1 MKAIIGCLFF
11 VLLGRG
17 AFCQEAD
24 RVFSWERGD
33 SGLGFWT
40 KAINCGTNSNEPGGG
55 RNTQGSKVSFGVSS
69 HQRFAGVNSV
79 EFWTNSSFEEKC
91 NQNFSAERS
100 EMFAT
105 AAYRGLGVR
114 EGQSVWF
121 GFSDLYTDID
131 WNHSASLLQFRSNCG
146 SGSPATEIVLS
157 RARTSPNAQAGRLYL
172 STLRGKKYFGEA
184 IEENVWYDW
193 VIEIKYSKESDG
205 YLRIW
210 RSKLGASQSLSYATP
225 LLVYNGPT
233 MRGSDNCPHLR
244 WGIYR
249 WESGDKKPWQ
259 IQPQDRMMV
268 KYISQVK
275 LKVGNNLGIA
285 GFRAVSPIGSADS
298 PPLEEPTPSSNASI
312 ALPFYLNAGGEAY
325 SEGEKTFLP
334 DQSVYWHGGS
344 STGEVIRPIE
354 GSESDPIYQSTRWG
368 KDFAFRAGLFNGRYT
383 LRLRLSELF
392 WQEVGKR
399 EFEIQIEGN
408 KVADRLDLFRSIGAF
423 SAWELVFDVV
433 VVDQQLDIEFKGLK
447 DQATISGLLIEPHGI
462 DLDGQAEP
470 LRINAGGGAIA
481 VEGVSFTQDQY
492 QVGESQARSFSGPIE
507 GTSWQKLY
515 ESAREASGRL
525 SYAIP
530 APRGDYTLRFH
541 LGEREFAEAGNRAFH
556 VALEGQR
563 VVWNLD
569 PSGQVGF
576 NEAIVGQAHVYVADG
591 ILNLDLVPIYGKP
604 ILYGLELIPQG
615 LYASDARLSSAGLV
629 IEEEDAN
636 PYPTE
641 TGEFVTAR
649 DSGIDKLGF
658 SFFPNPASHQ
668 LSVRMDRAG
677 TLKLQGLTGQGMRTW
692 RLKRGGHSL
701 ELSGIAPG
709 LYVLSLKGRYASRIL
724 VVGAR

>member
-24 RVFSWERGD
+24 RVFSWDRGD

-40 KAINCGTNSNEPGGG
+40 KAINCGTSSKQPGGG
-55 RNTQGSKVSFGVSS
+55 RNTQGSRVSFGVSS
-69 HQRFAGVNSV
+69 HQRFAGVHSV
-79 EFWTNSSFEEKC
+79 EFWTNSSFEEIC
-91 NQNFSAERS
+91 NQNFSAERA
-100 EMFAT
+100 EMFAEQ
-105 AAYRGLGVR
+105 AYRNLGGG
-114 EGQSVWF
+114 EGQTVWL
-121 GFSDLYTDID
+121 GWSEKYTDID
-131 WNHSASLLQFRSNCG
+131 FGHWSTLMQFRSNCG
-146 SGSPATEIVLS
+146 SGSPATEWGLWPEGKHGNSVRGQMFFVS
-157 RARTSPNAQAGRLYL
+157 RKGGRRKIPMIL
-172 STLRGKKYFGEA
+172 
-184 IEENVWYDW
+184 EENIWYDW
-193 VIEIKYSKESDG
+193 VIQIKYSKGADG
-205 YLRIW
+205 FVQMWRARAGEALTFENPSYSYL
-210 RSKLGASQSLSYATP
+210 
-225 LLVYNGPT
+225 GPT
-233 MRGSDNCPHLR
+233 MFASDNCPHLR
-244 WGIYR
+244 WGVYR

-268 KYISQVK
+268 KYISTVR

-285 GFRAVSPIGSADS
+285 GFRAVSPVESADT
-298 PPLEEPTPSSNASI
+298 PPPPPETPTSTAQASI
-312 ALPFYLNAGGEAY
+312 ALPFYLNAGGGAY

-334 DQSVYWHGGS
+334 DQSVYWQGGS

-368 KDFAFRAGLFNGRYT
+368 KDFAFRAGLSNGRYI

-399 EFEIQIEGN
+399 EFEIKIEGN

-447 DQATISGLLIEPHGI
+447 DQATLSGLLIEPHGI
-462 DLDGQAEP
+462 DLNGQAEP

-492 QVGESQARSFSGPIE
+492 QIGESQARSFSGPIK

-530 APRGDYTLRFH
+530 APTGDYTLRFH

-556 VALEGQR
+556 LALEGQR

-591 ILNLDLVPIYGKP
+591 ILNLDLVPIYGKADP
-604 ILYGLELIPQG
+604 LWPR
-615 LYASDARLSSAGLV
+615 A
-629 IEEEDAN
+629 
-636 PYPTE
+636 
-641 TGEFVTAR
+641 
-649 DSGIDKLGF
+649 DSPGTVCLRCT
-658 SFFPNPASHQ
+658 SFFS
-668 LSVRMDRAG
+668 RACD
-677 TLKLQGLTGQGMRTW
+677 
-692 RLKRGGHSL
+692 
-701 ELSGIAPG
+701 
-709 LYVLSLKGRYASRIL
+709 
-724 VVGAR
+724 